1 MVFEEIIAIAPELQA
16 PINSLVRIL
25 RIAGGVAVIWL
36 IFWIVGFVVNTRRM
50 ILLKKMLGKLE
61 ENNQKLDRLL
71 KKK

>member
-25 RIAGGVAVIWL
+25 QIAGGVAVIWL